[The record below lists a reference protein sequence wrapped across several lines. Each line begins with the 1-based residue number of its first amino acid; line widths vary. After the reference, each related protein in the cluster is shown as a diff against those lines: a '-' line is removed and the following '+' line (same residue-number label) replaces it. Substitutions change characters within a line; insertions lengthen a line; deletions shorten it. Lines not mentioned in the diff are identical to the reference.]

1 MVLMIKEAIKI
12 FKSDI
17 KTIKQFPVLIIFLIV
32 IICLPSLYIL
42 FTIPSAWEPYSKT
55 SNMEIAVVNDDLGY
69 TTNGTHYNVG
79 STLVDEL
86 KNNTNFSWQFVDKDA
101 ALDGVKNGKY
111 YAALIITGNF
121 TENLLSIET
130 TTPQQAKI
138 QYIDNEKLSPIATRL
153 TSAGANEIQTK
164 INDEI
169 VKTIDGIIFGKLSDV
184 GEVAKENKAQF
195 LKLRSFVNEL
205 NGKISAIDLS
215 ISEANSDMSILQ
227 EIWPKVSAALPEIQ
241 KYSNY
246 ARSNYDSLYNQI
258 LSDPQKSLAKVQDME
273 SQVSTTIT
281 GLKYVDAILTSLY
294 NATGDTQ
301 LKPVITQ
308 IETDINYA
316 NQVLAVLKNV
326 ENDIKDG
333 KNPRGKLTELKSLI
347 DKLDDGVNTLVANK
361 ANINHKIN
369 KAVATLDMVNSKWP
383 TIKSAIPI
391 AAAKLNSINEEDI
404 DKLIAFSDT
413 DQDDIKNYF
422 ESPVELDEES
432 MYPVNNYGSSLAP
445 FYIALSLWIGC
456 LIAGA
461 MVTVRVKSNKYG
473 ARAAYLGRMN
483 LFLIIGIFQSLLI
496 ALSSLFLN
504 VQNSSAALL
513 TLTIL
518 IIGTCFMIIL
528 YSVVSIF
535 GSLGKVIAV
544 VVLILQIA
552 SSGGIYPAELQSS
565 FFQTIQPYLP
575 MTYAIKVL
583 REVVAG
589 VLWNSYWY
597 NLGILF
603 IFTSVILALAL
614 LTAGKIKDS
623 QDVEEKLKDSGLVG

>member
-1 MVLMIKEAIKI
+1 MIKEAINV
-12 FKSDI
+12 FKNDI
-17 KTIKQFPVLIIFLIV
+17 KTIKQLPVLIIFLIV
-32 IICLPSLYIL
+32 VICLPSLYIL
-42 FTIPSAWEPYSKT
+42 FTIPSAWDPYSQT
-55 SNMEIAVVNDDLGY
+55 SNMKVAVVNDDVGY
-69 TTNGTHYNVG
+69 STNGTLYDVG
-79 STLVDEL
+79 NILVDEL
-86 KNNTNFSWQFVDKDA
+86 KNNTNFSWQFVDKNT

-111 YAALIITGNF
+111 YAALIIPGNF
-121 TENLLSIET
+121 SKDLLSIET

-153 TSAGANEIQTK
+153 TNAGANGIQTK

-205 NGKISAIDLS
+205 NGKISTIDTS
-215 ISEANSDMSILQ
+215 ISEANSDMDALQ

-294 NATGDTQ
+294 NATGDSQ

-333 KNPRGKLTELKSLI
+333 KNPGGKLTGLKSLI
-347 DKLDDGVNTLVANK
+347 DQLDDGVNTLVANK

-369 KAVATLDMVNSKWP
+369 KAAATLNMVNSKWP
-383 TIKSAIPI
+383 MIKKAIPI
-391 AAAKLNSINEEDI
+391 AAAKLNSINESTI
-404 DKLIAFSDT
+404 DRLIAFSDT
-413 DQDDIKNYF
+413 DQGDVKNYF
-422 ESPVELDEES
+422 ESPVELEEES

-456 LIAGA
+456 LIAVA

-473 ARAAYLGRMN
+473 ARPAYLGRMN

-513 TLTIL
+513 ALTIL
-518 IIGTCFMIIL
+518 IIGTCFMVIL

-552 SSGGIYPAELQSS
+552 SSGGVYPAELQSA
-565 FFQTIQPYLP
+565 FFQIIRPYLP
-575 MTYAIKVL
+575 MTYAINAL
-583 REVVAG
+583 REVIAG

-597 NLGILF
+597 NLGIIF
-603 IFTSVILALAL
+603 IFTSVFLALAL

-623 QDVEEKLKDSGLVG
+623 QDVEEKLKNSGLVG

>member
-1 MVLMIKEAIKI
+1 MIKEAMKI
-12 FKSDI
+12 FINDI
-17 KTIKQFPVLIIFLIV
+17 KTIKQLPTLIIFLIV

-42 FTIPSAWEPYSKT
+42 FTIPSAWDPYSKT
-55 SNMEIAVVNDDLGY
+55 PNMEIAVVNDDLGY
-69 TTNGTHYNVG
+69 TMNGTRYTVG

-86 KNNTNFSWQFVDKDA
+86 KNNTNFSWQFVDKNA

-111 YAALIITGNF
+111 YAALIIPVNF

-169 VKTIDGIIFGKLSDV
+169 VKTIDGIIFGKLSNV

-205 NGKISAIDLS
+205 NGKISIIDAS
-215 ISEANSDMSILQ
+215 ISEANSDMGTLQ

-258 LSDPQKSLAKVQDME
+258 LSDPQKSLTKVQDME

-294 NATGDTQ
+294 NATGDAQ

-316 NQVLAVLKNV
+316 NKVLALLKNV

-333 KNPRGKLTELKSLI
+333 KNPEGKLTELKSLI
-347 DKLDDGVNTLVANK
+347 DQLDDGVNTLVANK
-361 ANINHKIN
+361 ASINQKIN
-369 KAVATLDMVNSKWP
+369 KAAATLNMVNSKWP
-383 TIKSAIPI
+383 TIRNAIPI

-413 DQDDIKNYF
+413 DQDDVKNYF
-422 ESPVELDEES
+422 ESPVELEEES

-456 LIAGA
+456 LIAIA

-473 ARAAYLGRMN
+473 ARSAYFGRMN

-496 ALSSLFLN
+496 ASSSLFLN

-535 GSLGKVIAV
+535 GSLGKIIAV
-544 VVLILQIA
+544 VLLILQIA

-597 NLGILF
+597 NLGVLF
-603 IFTSVILALAL
+603 IFTSVILAVAL

-623 QDVEEKLKDSGLVG
+623 QDVEEKLKNSGLVG

>member
-1 MVLMIKEAIKI
+1 MIKEAINV
-12 FKSDI
+12 FKNDI
-17 KTIKQFPVLIIFLIV
+17 KTIKRLPILIIFLIV
-32 IICLPSLYIL
+32 VICLPSLYIL
-42 FTIPSAWEPYSKT
+42 FTIPSAWDPYSQT
-55 SNMEIAVVNDDLGY
+55 SNMKVAVVNGDLGY
-69 TTNGTHYNVG
+69 TANGTHYNVG

-86 KNNTNFSWQFVDKDA
+86 KNNTNFSWQFVDKNT

-111 YAALIITGNF
+111 YAALIISDNF
-121 TENLLSIET
+121 TEDLLSIET

-138 QYIDNEKLSPIATRL
+138 QYIDNDKLSPIATRL
-153 TSAGANEIQTK
+153 TSAGANEIHTK
-164 INDEI
+164 INGEI
-169 VKTIDGIIFGKLSDV
+169 VKTIDGIIFGKLSNV
-184 GEVAKENKAQF
+184 GEVVKENKAQF

-205 NGKISAIDLS
+205 NGKISIIDAS
-215 ISEANSDMSILQ
+215 ISEANSDMGTLQ

-258 LSDPQKSLAKVQDME
+258 LSDPQKSLVKVQDME

-281 GLKYVDAILTSLY
+281 GLKYVDAILTTLY
-294 NATGDTQ
+294 NATGDSQ

-316 NQVLAVLKNV
+316 NKALTLLKNV

-333 KNPRGKLTELKSLI
+333 KNSGGKLIELKSLI
-347 DKLDDGVNTLVANK
+347 DQLDDGVNTLEANK
-361 ANINHKIN
+361 GSINKKIN
-369 KAVATLDMVNSKWP
+369 KAAATLNMVNSKWP
-383 TIKSAIPI
+383 TIRNAIPI

-413 DQDDIKNYF
+413 DQDDVKNYF
-422 ESPVELDEES
+422 ESPVELEEES

-456 LIAGA
+456 LIAIT

-473 ARAAYLGRMN
+473 ARASYLGRMN

-518 IIGTCFMIIL
+518 IIGTCFMIII

-535 GSLGKVIAV
+535 GSLGKVMAV
-544 VVLILQIA
+544 VLLILQIA

-565 FFQTIQPYLP
+565 FFQIIRPYLP
-575 MTYAIKVL
+575 MTYAINTL

-603 IFTSVILALAL
+603 IFTSMILALAL

-623 QDVEEKLKDSGLVG
+623 EDLEEKLKNSGLVG